1 MGLTARGW
9 IAALAVGACTLAGGG
24 WRFAAVLLAFFL
36 SSMALSRVGRKT
48 KAAIT
53 AVGKHGPRDEW
64 QVLAN
69 GGIAAACALVAAFT
83 HRDFAAAAF
92 AGAFAAANADTWA
105 TEIGTFAGSI
115 PRSILTGRPL
125 EKGLSG
131 GITAAGTL
139 AQVAAALLIGGVAG
153 GLGVGSWWVVA
164 AAGVAGSLADS
175 VAGAA
180 LQERRYCPQ
189 CRVECE
195 TDPHVCGTSTRRSG
209 GAPWLQ
215 NDGVNL
221 VCTAL
226 GAAVAAALTLR

>member
-1 MGLTARGW
+1 MGLTQRGW

-24 WRFAAVLLAFFL
+24 WRFALVLLAFFL
-36 SSMALSRVGRKT
+36 SSMALSRVGRKQ

-53 AVGKHGPRDEW
+53 TAGKHGPRDEW

-69 GGIAAACALVAAFT
+69 GGIAAGCALVAAAT
-83 HRDFAAAAF
+83 HRELAAAAF

-105 TEIGTFAGSI
+105 TEIGTLANGV
-115 PRSILTGRPL
+115 PRSILTWRPL
-125 EKGLSG
+125 PTGLSG

-139 AQVAAALLIGGVAG
+139 AQVAGAVAVGAVAG
-153 GLGVGSWWVVA
+153 VLGIAPWWAVA
-164 AAGVAGSLADS
+164 AGGVAGSLADS

-189 CRVECE
+189 CRIECE
-195 TDPHVCGTSTRRSG
+195 TDPHACGTATALAG
-209 GAPWLQ
+209 GTPWLK
-215 NDGVNL
+215 NDGVNF

-226 GAAVAAALTLR
+226 GAVVGAVLTVR